1 MKESKE
7 LYYEILGLKE
17 PWEVDKVDLKLDQDE
32 IIIYLNYKSLKG
44 FCPECGKESNIYDK
58 RVIRKWRHLDT
69 CQLKT
74 YIVASIP
81 RIKCSEH
88 KIKSIQV
95 PWSQPNSHFTSFFV
109 SFALKILQATFNQTK
124 ASQIL
129 RISFSQINTIM
140 KNAVKRGLCRREKE
154 DLEYIGID
162 EKSMKKGHNYMTIIY
177 DLKEGKV
184 IDLTKDRK
192 EKPVLELM
200 KSIKSNNNCKSLKA
214 VSMDMWKAYIS
225 AGRKVFPF
233 ADIVHDKF
241 HIMKYMNEG
250 VDKTRKKEAKKL
262 DKANDNSLKKTKYL
276 FLKNQENMTENQF
289 LRFEKVKN
297 INLETCK
304 AWEIKE
310 NFKGFFT
317 SNTINEGK
325 FYFNGWLNDVRKS
338 GLKYMINVS
347 ELLIRHW
354 NGIITYIKHRITN
367 SLAEN
372 INGRI
377 QKIKTIA
384 RGFREFENYRISIL
398 FYLGKLNLEP
408 HKVL

>member
-1 MKESKE
+1 
-7 LYYEILGLKE
+7 
-17 PWEVDKVDLKLDQDE
+17 
-32 IIIYLNYKSLKG
+32 
-44 FCPECGKESNIYDK
+44 
-58 RVIRKWRHLDT
+58 
-69 CQLKT
+69 
-74 YIVASIP
+74 
-81 RIKCSEH
+81 
-88 KIKSIQV
+88 
-95 PWSQPNSHFTSFFV
+95 
-109 SFALKILQATFNQTK
+109 
-124 ASQIL
+124 
-129 RISFSQINTIM
+129 
-140 KNAVKRGLCRREKE
+140 
-154 DLEYIGID
+154 
-162 EKSMKKGHNYMTIIY
+162 
-177 DLKEGKV
+177 
-184 IDLTKDRK
+184 
-192 EKPVLELM
+192 
-200 KSIKSNNNCKSLKA
+200 
-214 VSMDMWKAYIS
+214 
-225 AGRKVFPF
+225 
-233 ADIVHDKF
+233 
-241 HIMKYMNEG
+241 MNEG